1 MNIQL
6 SGDSQGPLKGIRVI
20 DITAQIT
27 GPLCSQ
33 QLGDLGAD
41 VIKIEPLHGEIAR
54 WMAPPQKAGLTG
66 YYCQMNRNKRSLAV
80 DLKSPDGLE
89 IIKKLAADADV
100 LVENFRSGV
109 TDRLG
114 FGYEV
119 LKSINPKLIYVAI
132 TGFGN
137 SGPYSH
143 KPCQDMLAQGLS
155 GMTYIQGRRHG
166 GKPQLIQSAIVD
178 KTTAATA
185 TGSVLAALYAR
196 DGLNGTDKG
205 QRVDV
210 PMMDSFAAVSMP
222 DMMPVDSFIP
232 SDLPDPEPLAL
243 LRAYETKDGY
253 IVGMAFQDDHFQA
266 FCEVMECPQF
276 MEDPAMNNMG
286 ARMADFDT
294 WLDAIAEVIK
304 TFTTEEALS
313 RLEQAGVPFGP
324 VKTIRE
330 FQQDP
335 QVQHNGTIFDA
346 EHPEAGTMRYV
357 RYPGRLSDTPAALY
371 KHPPRLGEH
380 SAEILAGIGFSDA
393 DVQSLME
400 KGVIG
405 NYEASLA

>member
-1 MNIQL
+1 
-6 SGDSQGPLKGIRVI
+6 
-20 DITAQIT
+20 
-27 GPLCSQ
+27 
-33 QLGDLGAD
+33 
-41 VIKIEPLHGEIAR
+41 
-54 WMAPPQKAGLTG
+54 
-66 YYCQMNRNKRSLAV
+66 
-80 DLKSPDGLE
+80 
-89 IIKKLAADADV
+89 
-100 LVENFRSGV
+100 
-109 TDRLG
+109 
-114 FGYEV
+114 
-119 LKSINPKLIYVAI
+119 
-132 TGFGN
+132 
-137 SGPYSH
+137 
-143 KPCQDMLAQGLS
+143 ML
-155 GMTYIQGRRHG
+155 RH
-166 GKPQLIQSAIVD
+166 D
-178 KTTAATA
+178 
-185 TGSVLAALYAR
+185 
-196 DGLNGTDKG
+196 
-205 QRVDV
+205 
-210 PMMDSFAAVSMP
+210 
-222 DMMPVDSFIP
+222 
-232 SDLPDPEPLAL
+232 
-243 LRAYETKDGY
+243 
-253 IVGMAFQDDHFQA
+253 VGMAFQDDHFQA

>member
-6 SGDSQGPLKGIRVI
+6 SGGSQGPLKGIRVI

-185 TGSVLAALYAR
+185 TGSVLAARYAR